1 MLLRPILC
9 EMQAKIRIDN
19 ANPSYGVE
27 PYTNQYGECG
37 AEGELIHFTPEYL
50 LNDTLIEIY
59 GSRGEH
65 CLYSFN
71 IYHEIREVGKVYLC
85 SIMFVL

>member
-9 EMQAKIRIDN
+9 EMQAKIRIDH
-19 ANPSYGVE
+19 ANPAYGVE

-37 AEGELIHFTPEYL
+37 AEGEFIHFTPEYL
-50 LNDTLIEIY
+50 LNDTLIKLY

-65 CLYSFN
+65 CLYSFK
-71 IYHEIREVGKVYLC
+71 I
-85 SIMFVL
+85 